1 MRVLLHSLMMMEDN
15 QKFPFSLGYFT
26 TTPIA
31 QNPQC
36 RTQKLT
42 FKLFEEID
50 SITNNNIMS

>member
-1 MRVLLHSLMMMEDN
+1 MMMEDN
-15 QKFPFSLGYFT
+15 QKFPFCLGYF

-50 SITNNNIMS
+50 SITDNNIMS